1 MSHHWQRWSDIT
13 DSSAEQ
19 SLVVGCFAFF
29 RQVRPLGYLGG
40 QRRTAKCSA
49 ASAAGR
55 LASHALGRD
64 RTATRGAWRRSC
76 RLRLEPDRSP
86 PLALR
91 HLVCA
96 AVLHGSSPA
105 SADGSLRLVTWGSA
119 SADRSITDSMERPG
133 FRSTNLLGGWH
144 ARSVPASVGNDC
156 GARFRLLS
164 TVVCAGNDKKA
175 TGRSDAVLAADEGN
189 SSKGVNRVAGKAPR
203 ASTVLRDA
211 CGSLETRNAANPGP
225 VAGCN
230 RPANQR
236 AEKTVE
242 VGAKPRGRNQ
252 HDAWQC
258 QCRRELAPGS

>member
-1 MSHHWQRWSDIT
+1 MSHRWQRWSDIT

-40 QRRTAKCSA
+40 QRRTAECSV

-55 LASHALGRD
+55 LASHALGHD
-64 RTATRGAWRRSC
+64 RRVIRGAWRRSC
-76 RLRLEPDRSP
+76 RLRLEPDR
-86 PLALR
+86 PLRPALR
-91 HLVCA
+91 HSA
-96 AVLHGSSPA
+96 STAVLHGSSPA
-105 SADGSLRLVTWGSA
+105 SADGCLRLVTWGSA

-156 GARFRLLS
+156 GARSRLLS

-203 ASTVLRDA
+203 ASTVPRDA
-211 CGSLETRNAANPGP
+211 CGSLETGNAANPGP

-230 RPANQR
+230 KPANQR
-236 AEKTVE
+236 AE
-242 VGAKPRGRNQ
+242 
-252 HDAWQC
+252 
-258 QCRRELAPGS
+258 